1 MYNLD
6 QIWHK
11 IYLKKKPQKLIWSD
25 LASNQI
31 EIELKGHFN
40 NPVLYL
46 RLRVKVNI
54 GFFKL
59 KVFKYAQEQNAF

>member
-11 IYLKKKPQKLIWSD
+11 IYLKKKPQKWIWSD

-31 EIELKGHFN
+31 EIEL
-40 NPVLYL
+40 
-46 RLRVKVNI
+46 NI
-54 GFFKL
+54 DISITQYCI
-59 KVFKYAQEQNAF
+59 YA